1 MKKINTNDVNVVYN
15 EVFRLMTRLC
25 RDHDPLAISGV
36 MLAQAL
42 RLYKTSLPIDD
53 FDLLLDEI
61 MATIKNDIKPFDIPT
76 LNCYD

>member
-1 MKKINTNDVNVVYN
+1 MKKISTSDVNKVYN

-25 RDHDPLAISGV
+25 RDHDPLAVSGV

-53 FDLLLDEI
+53 FDLLLNEI
-61 MATIKNDIKPFDIPT
+61 MATIKEDIKPFDTPT
-76 LNCYD
+76 LN

>member
-1 MKKINTNDVNVVYN
+1 MKKKNTNDVNEVYN

-25 RDHDPLAISGV
+25 RDYDSLAVSGV

-53 FDLLLDEI
+53 FDLLVDEI
-61 MATIKNDIKPFDIPT
+61 MATIKEDIRPFDTPT
-76 LNCYD
+76 LN

>member
-1 MKKINTNDVNVVYN
+1 MKKINTSDVNVVYN

-25 RDHDPLAISGV
+25 RDYDSLAVSGV

-42 RLYKTSLPIDD
+42 RLFKTSLPIDD

-76 LNCYD
+76 LN

>member
-1 MKKINTNDVNVVYN
+1 MKKINTSDVNVVYN

-53 FDLLLDEI
+53 FDLLVDEI
-61 MATIKNDIKPFDIPT
+61 MATIKEDIRPFDIPT
-76 LNCYD
+76 LN

>member
-1 MKKINTNDVNVVYN
+1 MKKINTSDVNEVYS
-15 EVFRLMTRLC
+15 EVFRLMMRLC
-25 RDHDPLAISGV
+25 RDYDPLAVSGV

-61 MATIKNDIKPFDIPT
+61 MATIKDEIKPFNIPR
-76 LNCYD
+76 LN

>member
-1 MKKINTNDVNVVYN
+1 MKKINTSDVNEVYS
-15 EVFRLMTRLC
+15 EVFRLMMRLC
-25 RDHDPLAISGV
+25 RDYDPLAVSGV

-76 LNCYD
+76 LN

>member
-1 MKKINTNDVNVVYN
+1 MKKINTSDVNIVYN

-25 RDHDPLAISGV
+25 RDHDPLAVSGV

-76 LNCYD
+76 LN

>member
-1 MKKINTNDVNVVYN
+1 MKKINTSDVTEVYN

-25 RDHDPLAISGV
+25 RDYDPLAVSGV

-42 RLYKTSLPIDD
+42 RLYKTTLPIDD

-61 MATIKNDIKPFDIPT
+61 MATIKNDIKPFDSPT
-76 LNCYD
+76 LN

>member
-1 MKKINTNDVNVVYN
+1 MKKINAGDINEVYN

-25 RDHDPLAISGV
+25 ADYDSLAVSGV

-61 MATIKNDIKPFDIPT
+61 METIKEDIKPFDIPR
-76 LNCYD
+76 LN

>member
-25 RDHDPLAISGV
+25 RDYDPLAVSGV

-42 RLYKTSLPIDD
+42 RLYKTTLPIDD

-76 LNCYD
+76 LN

>member
-1 MKKINTNDVNVVYN
+1 MKKTNTNDVNKIYN

-25 RDHDPLAISGV
+25 IDHDPLAVSGV

-61 MATIKNDIKPFDIPT
+61 MATIKDDIKPFDIPR
-76 LNCYD
+76 LN

>member
-25 RDHDPLAISGV
+25 RDYDPLAVSGV

-61 MATIKNDIKPFDIPT
+61 MATIKNDIKPFDSPT
-76 LNCYD
+76 LN

>member
-1 MKKINTNDVNVVYN
+1 MKKINTSDVNVVYN

-25 RDHDPLAISGV
+25 KDHDPLAVSGV

-76 LNCYD
+76 LN

>member
-1 MKKINTNDVNVVYN
+1 MKKINTSDVNVVYN

-25 RDHDPLAISGV
+25 KDHDPLAVSGV

-42 RLYKTSLPIDD
+42 RLYKTTLPIDD

-61 MATIKNDIKPFDIPT
+61 MATIKNDIKPFDSPT
-76 LNCYD
+76 LN